1 LPNLEELNI
10 SGNRLRTVDFNRCK
24 KLQDIDLSGNEVK
37 DLSGL
42 KGMACLQILNVS
54 KNFFFT
60 LQHIKFIK
68 YISPQ
73 GGNLIHNFLVLN

>member
-1 LPNLEELNI
+1 MPNLEELNI

-54 KNFFFT
+54 NNRIVSFKSVGK
-60 LQHIKFIK
+60 LK
-68 YISPQ
+68 
-73 GGNLIHNFLVLN
+73 